1 MNEPYAATT
10 TELLANNGAK
20 KAPAAFRAILG
31 EKIGMTQVFHP
42 KNQNLYDVTV
52 VKAGPCPILRVKTV
66 ESKDGYNA
74 VQLGF
79 GPTKEKSRSKPELG
93 QFKKAGVVPLRHV
106 REVRVADPKGMEVGQ
121 TVTLD
126 GVFKVGDYVDVQG
139 VCKGKG
145 FAGVMKRHNFKGLP
159 ASHGASDKQRS
170 PGSLASR
177 RSLGRVMPG
186 QRMAGH
192 LGATTTSTIKIEV
205 VQVDLENGLIYLAGA
220 VPGPRGGLV
229 TIFETVKNK
238 KFRTDVVKSAAK
250 KDKMGNV
257 VAGKSP
263 RSAANPGAKK

>member
-1 MNEPYAATT
+1 MNEQQT
-10 TELLANNGAK
+10 TEATAASDGVK
-20 KAPAAFRAILG
+20 KAPATFRAILG
-31 EKIGMTQVFHP
+31 EKIGMTQIFHP
-42 KNQNLYDVTV
+42 KDQNLYGVTV
-52 VKAGPCPILRVKTV
+52 IQAGPCPVLRVKTA

-79 GPTKEKSRSKPELG
+79 GKRKDKSCDKSVSPIQGRRLR
-93 QFKKAGVVPLRHV
+93 ARHV
-106 REVRVADPKGMEVGQ
+106 RRFASRIYGLEAGQ
-121 TVTLD
+121 TVLVDT
-126 GVFKVGDYVDVQG
+126 VFKTGDYVDVQG

-192 LGATTTSTIKIEV
+192 MGNVVTSTIKIEV
-205 VQVDLENGLIYLAGA
+205 VAVDAEKNLIYLAGA

-238 KFRTDVVKSAAK
+238 KVRIDTVKSTIK

-257 VAGKSP
+257 IK
-263 RSAANPGAKK
+263 AAVKLGAIKK

>member
-1 MNEPYAATT
+1 MSEQATT
-10 TELLANNGAK
+10 ETTTTANDGAK
-20 KAPAAFRAILG
+20 KAPDTFKAILG
-31 EKIGMTQVFHP
+31 EKVGMTQIYHP
-42 KNQNLYDVTV
+42 KDRNLYDVTI
-52 VKAGPCPILRVKTV
+52 VKAGPCPILRVKTT

-79 GPTKEKSRSKPELG
+79 GKGRDKSCSQSELG
-93 QFKKAGVVPLRHV
+93 QFKKAGVPSQKHV
-106 REVRVADPKGMEVGQ
+106 REIRVPNTTGLEAGQ
-121 TVTLD
+121 TV
-126 GVFKVGDYVDVQG
+126 VAEVAFKEGDYVDVQG

-192 LGATTTSTIKIEV
+192 LGNTLISTIKIEV
-205 VQVDLENGLIYLAGA
+205 VKIDAEQGLIYVAGA

-229 TIFETVKNK
+229 TVSQTVQSK
-238 KFRTDVVKSAAK
+238 KVRTELIINTIK
-250 KDKMGNV
+250 KDKMGNII
-257 VAGKSP
+257 K
-263 RSAANPGAKK
+263 AAPKPGAKK